1 MKFNIQPLAFS
12 IKLQVAMKKLTLILL
27 LHFAFCIS
35 HAQNYATKEFVN
47 HAIDSLSH
55 TLDSTVDK
63 YTKVTASNETITV
76 DTLTTE
82 KNTMVTFRV
91 LLQTNVDIAE
101 KLIEISN
108 TNGLYTIVA
117 DKNTASLSTKMFST
131 LPRWAVSIKNNHVI
145 IEVTGVRNKSIT
157 WKISKTIAP

>member
-1 MKFNIQPLAFS
+1 MYCQNDKYKIP
-12 IKLQVAMKKLTLILL
+12 KLTMKNILL
-27 LHFAFCIS
+27 SSIFYLLYSCA
-35 HAQNYATKEFVN
+35 HAQNYATKEYVN

-63 YTKVTASNETITV
+63 YIKSTTSNETITL

-82 KNTMVTFRV
+82 KNTMVTYRV

-117 DKNTASLSTKMFST
+117 DKNTASLSTKIFST
-131 LPRWAVSIKNNHVI
+131 LPKWAVSIKNNRVI
-145 IEVTGVRNKSIT
+145 IEVTGVKSKPIT